1 MNLLFFKVKDR
12 GLTIGEDVLGIIA
25 VSIVKALRYLQ
36 ETLHVIHRD
45 VKPSNVL
52 LNKEGMCVLEE
63 FLNIFF
69 CLLGDECKLC
79 SRYFFI
85 VFFTPLLV

>member
-1 MNLLFFKVKDR
+1 VLQVKDR
-12 GLTIGEDVLGIIA
+12 GLTISEDVLGVIA

-52 LNKEGMCVLEE
+52 LNKNGESTSLSG
-63 FLNIFF
+63 
-69 CLLGDECKLC
+69 
-79 SRYFFI
+79 
-85 VFFTPLLV
+85 